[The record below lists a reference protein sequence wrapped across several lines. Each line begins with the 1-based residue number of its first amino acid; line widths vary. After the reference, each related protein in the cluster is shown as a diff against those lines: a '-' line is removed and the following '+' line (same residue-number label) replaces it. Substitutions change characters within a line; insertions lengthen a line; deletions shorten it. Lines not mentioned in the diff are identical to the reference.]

1 MKIQK
6 TILMI
11 FLISIL
17 FFSGCSKINQEN
29 YNKVKIGME
38 QKEVVALLG
47 NATNCD
53 SVLGASNCIW
63 GNDSKNITIKFIADQ
78 VMFMTSKGL

>member
-11 FLISIL
+11 FLILTL
-17 FFSGCSKINQEN
+17 FFSGCSKVNQEN
-29 YNKVKIGME
+29 YNKIKMGME
-38 QKEVVALLG
+38 QKDVIVILG
-47 NATNCD
+47 NATKCD
-53 SVLGASNCIW
+53 SVMGASNCIW
-63 GNDSKNITIKFIADQ
+63 GDADKNITIKFIADQ